1 MFSVAG
7 NIKSNEAEQFDSYR
21 NNSYSWGEMPWATR
35 QFSKAEIDRAGESL
49 ITLFPGDPARDNAL
63 IVINNWR
70 SCHSFP
76 LQVIKMTLLKRA
88 RSIDAEA
95 LIAQRLKRL
104 PSIALKLEQDP
115 SMRLS
120 QMQDIGGCRAVLRDT
135 HQVDKLVK
143 LYESRDRRYEPVRSG
158 KKDYIVQPKE
168 DGYRGVHLIYQY
180 KSTKKAEFNGQ
191 RIEIQIRSRL
201 QHIWATAVETA
212 QTFTGQGLKSRVKSA
227 HKAWLRFFTLMGSAM
242 ATREKKPR
250 VPGTPDDSQERAREL
265 REIAKQEKIIECLVA
280 WNDTIHHLEVAPE
293 ARGARAFLLVLK
305 PAELFLEITQ
315 FTKNQRMEAQEGYQ
329 RAEKENENDKQ
340 VQVVLVSVDSL
351 DALRRA
357 YPNYYADTT
366 EFIEAVKR
374 EIK

>member
-1 MFSVAG
+1 MEA
-7 NIKSNEAEQFDSYR
+7 IKFDSCMK
-21 NNSYSWGEMPWATR
+21 SPYSWGDMPWVTR
-35 QFSKAEIDRAGESL
+35 KFSKADIDRAGESL
-49 ITLFPGDPARDNAL
+49 ITLSPGDPARDNAL

-88 RSIDAEA
+88 RSIDREA

-120 QMQDIGGCRAVLRDT
+120 QMQDIGGCRAVVRDIY
-135 HQVDKLVK
+135 HVDRLVK
-143 LYESRDRRYEPVRSG
+143 IYESRDRRYEPVRSG
-158 KKDYIVQPKE
+158 KKDYIAQPKD

-180 KSTKKAEFNGQ
+180 KSLNKAEFNGQ
-191 RIEIQIRSRL
+191 RIEVQIRSRL

-212 QTFTGQGLKSRVKSA
+212 QTFTGQGLKSRIKAA
-227 HKAWLRFFTLMGSAM
+227 HKAWLRFFALMGDAI
-242 ATREKKPR
+242 ATREKKPG
-250 VPGTPDDSQERAREL
+250 VPGTPHDGQERAREL
-265 REIAKQEKIIECLVA
+265 REIAEQEKIIECLTA
-280 WNDTIHHLEVAPE
+280 WNDTIRQLELTPN
-293 ARGARAFLLVLK
+293 ARRARAFLLVLN
-305 PAELFLEITQ
+305 PAKMFLEVTPFGKDQ
-315 FTKNQRMEAQEGYQ
+315 FTKAQESYQ
-329 RAEKENENDKQ
+329 RAEKAYENDKQ

-366 EFIEAVKR
+366 EFIKAVIR
-374 EIK
+374 EIQ

>member
-1 MFSVAG
+1 MDTY
-7 NIKSNEAEQFDSYR
+7 QFDSYK
-21 NNSYSWGEMPWATR
+21 NSLYSWLDMPWVTR
-35 QFSKAEIDRAGESL
+35 KFSKTVIDRAGESL
-49 ITLFPGDPARDNAL
+49 ITLPPGDPEREKAL

-88 RSIDAEA
+88 RSIDREA

-120 QMQDIGGCRAVLRDT
+120 QMQDIGGCRAVVRDI
-135 HQVDKLVK
+135 HNVDKLAK
-143 LYESRDRRYEPVRSG
+143 LYKSRDRRYEPVRSG
-158 KKDYIVQPKE
+158 KKDYIAEPKD

-180 KSTKKAEFNGQ
+180 KSPNKAAFNGQ
-191 RIEIQIRSRL
+191 RIEVQIRSRL

-227 HKAWLRFFTLMGSAM
+227 HKAWLRFFALMGGAIAM
-242 ATREKKPR
+242 REKSPG
-250 VPGTPDDSQERAREL
+250 VPGTPNDGRERAQEL
-265 REIAKQEKIIECLVA
+265 REIARQEGIIECLIA
-280 WNDTIHHLEVAPE
+280 WNDTIHQLELSSK
-293 ARGARAFLLVLK
+293 ARGARAFLLVLN
-305 PAELFLEITQ
+305 PAEMFLDITP
-315 FTKNQRMEAQEGYQ
+315 FTKNQFTKAQEEYQ
-329 RAEKENENDKQ
+329 KAEKKYENDRQ
-340 VQVVLVSVDSL
+340 VQVVLVSVDSIG
-351 DALRRA
+351 ALRRA